1 MTNKFNAL
9 NLILEHQEGTFIKTQ
24 TDIYAHSQQSFDKA
38 LEHIRKVI
46 KTQSKNCFSKVILTI
61 QLEEL
66 IENRYKAHETK
77 RYIIE
82 FYEGCSIEHRPY
94 DELEGIFAEKSKEQY
109 SSVTKQINELFKEL
123 KIIFEINVNYK

>member
-9 NLILEHQEGTFIKTQ
+9 NLILDHQEGTFIRTQ
-24 TDIYAHSQQSFDKA
+24 TNIYAHSQQSFDKG
-38 LEHIRKVI
+38 LEHIKKVI

-66 IENRYKAHETK
+66 IESSYKTHETK

-82 FYEGCSIEHRPY
+82 FYEGCSIEYRPY
-94 DELEGIFAEKSKEQY
+94 DELERSYPAKSTEQY
-109 SSVTKQINELFKEL
+109 SSATKLINELLKEL
-123 KIIFEINVNYK
+123 KIIFEINVNYI